1 MSQLIIHDLSFCE
14 SALADSNQVQGGA
27 VASFSTSFEAVN
39 STRNSVFW
47 SIIGSPTSPNADIV
61 ASISG
66 GSAGVTA
73 GAISGA
79 TSDGTNFAS
88 TFTQAQARV

>member
-1 MSQLIIHDLSFCE
+1 MSQLTIHDLSFCE

-27 VASFSTSFEAVN
+27 VASFSASFQAAN
-39 STRNSVFW
+39 STRNSASWF
-47 SIIGSPTSPNADIV
+47 IIGSPTSPNADIV

-66 GSAGVTA
+66 GTAGVTA